1 MSRVN
6 ALDGFV
12 TDVGGKIVAGSTAAT
27 SMTHGEVN
35 LGSVLTGVAQTMH
48 SGVDL
53 ATQK

>member
-6 ALDGFV
+6 ALDAFV
-12 TDVGGKIVAGSTAAT
+12 TGVGSKVVAGSTAAT
-27 SMTHGEVN
+27 SMTHGEVD
-35 LGSVLTGVAQTMH
+35 LGSVLTGVALTMH